1 MKADL
6 RDGNK
11 RVACLE
17 ADVEIPTYLSIICRL
32 AGRASSLC
40 NPQNM
45 RRQSGAASTSFFHPA
60 ILLSFFAALLNVVFG
75 GYR

>member
-6 RDGNK
+6 RDGDK

-17 ADVEIPTYLSIICRL
+17 ADVEIPTYLSFICRV
-32 AGRASSLC
+32 AGRAYSLC

-45 RRQSGAASTSFFHPA
+45 RRQSGATGTSFFHPA
-60 ILLSFFAALLNVVFG
+60 IFLSFFAALLNIVFG